1 MKYIKIK
8 NTDICA
14 SNIVMGCMHLSELS
28 KDAAEKHIKTA
39 MEQGINFF
47 DHADVYDGGKCE
59 SLFAEAI
66 GMNDDIREKMVLQSK
81 VGIRRL
87 PSGHTIYD
95 FSREHLLAAVDAS
108 LHRLKTDYLDLLLLH
123 RPDALVEPEE
133 VAEAFAILH
142 STGKVRYFGVS
153 NQNSQQVALLQ
164 KYVPYKLVVNQL
176 QLSICHTNMI
186 DVGIAVNMDIPQ
198 SFDRDGAILDY
209 CRLNDMTIQAWSPF
223 QWGFT
228 EGVFVG
234 DMERYP
240 ELNEVMDK
248 VANKYGVTKNA
259 IATGWIA
266 RHPANMQIIL
276 GTTNSQRLIESC
288 QGSELVL
295 TKEEWY
301 EIYEAAGNMIP

>member
-1 MKYIKIK
+1 M
-8 NTDICA
+8 TFQGA
-14 SNIVMGCMHLSELS
+14 SPGGSGRQPPSAENRPSRSVASPPAGC
-28 KDAAEKHIKTA
+28 
-39 MEQGINFF
+39 
-47 DHADVYDGGKCE
+47 
-59 SLFAEAI
+59 
-66 GMNDDIREKMVLQSK
+66 
-81 VGIRRL
+81 
-87 PSGHTIYD
+87 PSGAGRG
-95 FSREHLLAAVDAS
+95 SRG
-108 LHRLKTDYLDLLLLH
+108 
-123 RPDALVEPEE
+123 
-133 VAEAFAILH
+133 ICNLH
-142 STGKVRYFGVS
+142 STARCGILVFPTRI
-153 NQNSQQVALLQ
+153 SQQVALLQ

-186 DVGIAVNMDIPQ
+186 DGWHLLSTWTFPRVSTGMAL
-198 SFDRDGAILDY
+198 FLDY

-248 VANKYGVTKNA
+248 VAKKYGVTKNA

-288 QGSELVL
+288 PRFLSLC
-295 TKEEWY
+295 
-301 EIYEAAGNMIP
+301 